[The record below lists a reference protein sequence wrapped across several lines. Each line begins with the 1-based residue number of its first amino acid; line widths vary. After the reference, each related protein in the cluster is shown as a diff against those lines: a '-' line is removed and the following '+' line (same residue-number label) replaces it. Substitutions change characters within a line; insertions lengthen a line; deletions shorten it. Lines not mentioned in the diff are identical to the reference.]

1 MDLSFVLGVLV
12 GVFLT
17 GLVTVL
23 LWRSR
28 TPDQALALELATA
41 RAQAEGLEQR
51 HETVLEQHREQVTA
65 AREQIRELQEQLRL
79 VAERERHDARIL
91 QTLSPVAE
99 NLRTMQESVRRLEQE
114 RAAQFGAITEQLEGQ
129 RAAGERLYSTT
140 QALASALR
148 SSTSRGAWGE
158 TQLRNV
164 VEAAGLTQRV
174 DFDVQFG
181 LEGEAGRG
189 RADMIVRLPGG
200 KALAVDAKVPFDA
213 YLEAHAI
220 PAGAGAEEEARRT
233 TLLRAHVRAL
243 RGHIDTLAARAYWSG
258 LPASPEFVIA
268 FVPSEPLLASALDAD
283 PTLLEYAFN
292 KRVALASPVTL
303 WSVLKTVAY
312 TWQQDVLTD
321 DAKRLLDLGKTLY
334 TRLAKLSDHAEAL
347 RRSLEK
353 TVDCYNAFA
362 GSLESRVLVTARQF
376 DSLDESRVIPSS
388 GTITAVPQRLTAI
401 EFLDPQAATDGGDSS
416 DAGDSERLATPIS
429 PPDAAR

>member
-1 MDLSFVLGVLV
+1 MSEVRGVIGGMDLSFAL
-12 GVFLT
+12 
-17 GLVTVL
+17 GLVVGALLAGVVAVL
-23 LWRSR
+23 LARSR
-28 TPDQALALELATA
+28 TPDAALALDLATA
-41 RAQAEGLEQR
+41 RARAEGLEER
-51 HETVLEQHREQVTA
+51 HEAVVEQHREHLGS
-65 AREQIRELQEQLRL
+65 ARDQIRELQEQLRV

-99 NLRTMQESVRRLEQE
+99 SLRGMQEAVGRLERE

-129 RAAGERLYSTT
+129 RAAGEQLRSTT
-140 QALASALR
+140 ETLASALR
-148 SSTSRGAWGE
+148 STTSRGAWGE

-189 RADMIVRLPGG
+189 RADMVVRLPGG
-200 KALAVDAKVPFDA
+200 KAIAVDAKVPFDA
-213 YLEAHAI
+213 YLEASAI
-220 PAGAGAEEEARRT
+220 PAGVGGEEEARRAG
-233 TLLRAHVRAL
+233 LLRAHVRAL
-243 RGHIDTLAARAYWSG
+243 RGHVDALAARSYWTG

-283 PTLLEYAFN
+283 PSLLEYAFR

-334 TRLAKLSDHAEAL
+334 ARLGTLADHAEGL

-353 TVDCYNAFA
+353 TVDSYNAFA

-376 DSLDESRVIPSS
+376 DSLDESRVIAPVRGVASS
-388 GTITAVPQRLTAI
+388 PRRLTAV
-401 EFLDPQAATDGGDSS
+401 ELLAADDE
-416 DAGDSERLATPIS
+416 SERSA
-429 PPDAAR
+429 

>member
-1 MDLSFVLGVLV
+1 MSEVRGVITGMDYSFVI
-12 GVFLT
+12 
-17 GLVTVL
+17 GLAIGAL
-23 LWRSR
+23 LASIAALLLIRSR
-28 TPDQALALELATA
+28 TPDAALSLELATA
-41 RAQAEGLEQR
+41 RARAEGLEER
-51 HETVLEQHREQVTA
+51 HEAVVEQHREHLGS
-65 AREQIRELQEQLRL
+65 AREQIRELQEQLRV

-99 NLRTMQESVRRLEQE
+99 SLRGMQESVRRLESE
-114 RAAQFGAITEQLEGQ
+114 RAAQFGAITEQLEVQ
-129 RAAGERLYSTT
+129 RVAGERLRSTT
-140 QALASALR
+140 ETLASALR

-189 RADMIVRLPGG
+189 RADMVVRLPGG
-200 KALAVDAKVPFDA
+200 KAIAVDAKVPFDS
-213 YLEAHAI
+213 YLEASAI
-220 PAGAGAEEEARRT
+220 PVGAGTDEEARRT
-233 TLLRAHVRAL
+233 ALLRAHVRAL
-243 RGHIDTLAARAYWSG
+243 RGHIDALAAREYWSG

-268 FVPSEPLLASALDAD
+268 FIPSEPLLASALDAD
-283 PTLLEYAFN
+283 PSLLEYAFR

-334 TRLAKLSDHAEAL
+334 ARLGTLADHAEGL

-353 TVDCYNAFA
+353 TVDSYNAFA

-376 DSLDESRVIPSS
+376 DTLDESRVIAPL
-388 GTITAVPQRLTAI
+388 GGVTASPRRLTAV
-401 EFLDPQAATDGGDSS
+401 ELLTPDTLDD
-416 DAGDSERLATPIS
+416 ERSA
-429 PPDAAR
+429 